1 MLPLPLPSPPPGPCT
16 DSCTT
21 PTSCQDIYNRGCRQS
36 GVYTIDPGCGK
47 AFDVW
52 CDLQGG
58 GWTVFQRRMDGS
70 VSFNRNWDSYVD
82 GFGDLKREHWLG
94 LEKIHCLT
102 ASKGRAELYVD
113 MYDCDGVRK
122 YARYSYFHVE
132 GSSVNYKLH
141 VSGYS
146 GTAGDSFNG
155 WTDETTN
162 GMQFSAWD
170 RDHDGGS
177 INCAAKYDSGWWF
190 NNCFRCNL
198 NGPYICG
205 AVQSTWYGVIWYTF
219 GGRAHSLKYTEMKM
233 RFN

>member
-1 MLPLPLPSPPPGPCT
+1 M
-16 DSCTT
+16 
-21 PTSCQDIYNRGCRQS
+21 
-36 GVYTIDPGCGK
+36 YTIDPGCGK

-70 VSFNRNWDSYVD
+70 VSFNRSWDSYIE
-82 GFGDLKREHWLG
+82 GFGKLYREHWLG

-102 ASKGRAELYVD
+102 ASKGRAELFVD

-146 GTAGDSFNG
+146 GTAGDDLSNHK
-155 WTDETTN
+155 DS
-162 GMQFSAWD
+162 QFST
-170 RDHDGGS
+170 RDCDNDVYHGSCSRIYGGGG
-177 INCAAKYDSGWWF
+177 GWWYTSG
-190 NNCFRCNL
+190 CFHCNL
-198 NGPYICG
+198 NGPYTCG
-205 AVQSTWYGVIWYTF
+205 AVRHSFGVIWGNFRGYS
-219 GGRAHSLKYTEMKM
+219 HSLKYTDMKI
-233 RFN
+233 RFL

>member
-1 MLPLPLPSPPPGPCT
+1 M
-16 DSCTT
+16 
-21 PTSCQDIYNRGCRQS
+21 
-36 GVYTIDPGCGK
+36 YTIDPGCGK

-70 VSFNRNWDSYVD
+70 VSFNRSWNSYID
-82 GFGDLKREHWLG
+82 GFGGLKREHWLG

-113 MYDCDGVRK
+113 MYDCDGVNK

-146 GTAGDSFNG
+146 GTAGESLIYHN
-155 WTDETTN
+155 E
-162 GMQFSAWD
+162 MQFSTW
-170 RDHDGGS
+170 DHDNDERS
-177 INCAAKYDSGWWF
+177 TSNCATLFGGWWF
-190 NNCFRCNL
+190 KSCYGCIL

-205 AVQSTWYGVIWYTF
+205 AVESKYIGVIWLSFTSF
-219 GGRAHSLKYTEMKM
+219 THSLKYTEMKI

>member
-1 MLPLPLPSPPPGPCT
+1 M
-16 DSCTT
+16 
-21 PTSCQDIYNRGCRQS
+21 
-36 GVYTIDPGCGK
+36 YTIDPGCGK

-70 VSFNRNWDSYVD
+70 VSFNRTWDSYVD
-82 GFGDLKREHWLG
+82 GFGCLKREHWLG

-132 GSSVNYKLH
+132 GRSVNYKLH
-141 VSGYS
+141 ISGYS
-146 GTAGDSFNG
+146 GTAGNSFREVV
-155 WTDETTN
+155 DLN
-162 GMQFSAWD
+162 GMQFSTLD
-170 RDHDGGS
+170 RDHDQRS
-177 INCAAKYDSGWWF
+177 DNCAAYYGGGWWF

-205 AVQSTWYGVIWYTF
+205 AVQKGWVGMIWYTF
-219 GGRAHSLKYTEMKM
+219 RGGSNSLKYTEMKI

>member
-1 MLPLPLPSPPPGPCT
+1 M
-16 DSCTT
+16 
-21 PTSCQDIYNRGCRQS
+21 
-36 GVYTIDPGCGK
+36 YTIDPGCGK

-52 CDLQGG
+52 CDLQGS

-70 VSFNRNWDSYVD
+70 VSFNKSWDSYVD
-82 GFGDLKREHWLG
+82 GFGGLKREHWLG
-94 LEKIHCLT
+94 LEKIHCLI
-102 ASKGRAELYVD
+102 ASKGRAEIYVD

-146 GTAGDSFNG
+146 GTAGDSFRQVV
-155 WTDETTN
+155 DLN
-162 GMQFSAWD
+162 GMQFSTRD
-170 RDHDGGS
+170 RDHDQWS
-177 INCAAKYDSGWWF
+177 NNCAGEYGGGWWF
-190 NNCFRCNL
+190 NSCYHCNL

-205 AVQSTWYGVIWYTF
+205 DVQRTGVGMIWYAF
-219 GGRAHSLKYTEMKM
+219 RGSRHSLKYTEMKM

>member
-1 MLPLPLPSPPPGPCT
+1 M
-16 DSCTT
+16 
-21 PTSCQDIYNRGCRQS
+21 
-36 GVYTIDPGCGK
+36 YTIDPGCGK
-47 AFDVW
+47 TFNVW

-82 GFGDLKREHWLG
+82 GFGDLKHEHWLG

-113 MYDCDGVRK
+113 MYDCDGVNK

-141 VSGYS
+141 YGGYS
-146 GTAGDSFNG
+146 GTAGDSLSM
-155 WTDETTN
+155 TYSLN
-162 GMQFSAWD
+162 GMHFTTKD
-170 RDHDGGS
+170 RDNDLWSNG
-177 INCAAKYDSGWWF
+177 NCAVSYEGSGWWI
-190 NNCFRCNL
+190 NSCFYCNL

-205 AVQSTWYGVIWYTF
+205 DVKNLWVGVIWFTF
-219 GGRAHSLKYTEMKM
+219 RRHTVSLKYTEMKM
-233 RFN
+233 R